1 MRTQSIRPK
10 FIYSAAVGLAL
21 AIVLGYPVSGWMM
34 DRDGAEDGG
43 SSAAY
48 SLAKAGVDR
57 ALWQINQKK
66 MNLQAIVDGS
76 FVPGLN
82 DDTSYTDLPGGAYKV
97 QARYDKAAK
106 EIRILG
112 TGIEAKTGAKR
123 SLELVLKQQPDE
135 KGLLQSFW
143 REVPSKG

>member
-21 AIVLGYPVSGWMM
+21 AIVVGYPVSGWMM
-34 DRDGAEDGG
+34 NRDGADGG
-43 SSAAY
+43 SPAAFY
-48 SLAKAGVDR
+48 LAKAGVDR

-66 MNLQAIVDGS
+66 MNLQTIVDGS

-82 DDTSYTDLPGGAYKV
+82 DDTSYTDVPGGAYTVK
-97 QARYDKAAK
+97 ARYDRAAK